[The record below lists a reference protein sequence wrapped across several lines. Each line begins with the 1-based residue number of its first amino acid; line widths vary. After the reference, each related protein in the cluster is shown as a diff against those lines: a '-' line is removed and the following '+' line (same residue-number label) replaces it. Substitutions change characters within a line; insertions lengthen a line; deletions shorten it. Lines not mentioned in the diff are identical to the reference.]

1 MSQENVE
8 IARRA
13 FETLTVHDDIDAFLA
28 FVDPDVEWHS
38 LILEI
43 EGTRHGHD
51 EVREWWSALR
61 TTFPDWTPVIV
72 ATRDLGD
79 WVAIHARGAGTGAAS
94 GVGVEYDFWQ
104 VAKFQDG
111 RMVCYHGA
119 RTEDEALEA
128 AGLSEQGG

>member
-1 MSQENVE
+1 VSQENVD

-13 FETLTVHDDIDAFLA
+13 FEAVAVHDDIDAFLA
-28 FVDPDVEWHS
+28 FLDPDVEWHS
-38 LILEI
+38 LFLEI

-51 EVREWWSALR
+51 EVREWWRNLR
-61 TTFPDWTPVIV
+61 AAFPDWTPEIV
-72 ATRDLGD
+72 AVRDLGD

-104 VAKFQDG
+104 VAKFRDG
-111 RMVCYHGA
+111 RMVRYYGT

-128 AGLSEQGG
+128 AGLSE

>member
-13 FETLTVHDDIDAFLA
+13 FEALTVHDDIDAFLA

-51 EVREWWSALR
+51 EVRGWWRTIR
-61 TTFPDWTPVIV
+61 TTFPDWSPAIV
-72 ATRDLGD
+72 AVRDLGD
-79 WVAIHARGAGTGAAS
+79 WVAIHARGTGTGAAS

-104 VAKFQDG
+104 VAAFQDG
-111 RMVCYHGA
+111 RMVRYHGA
-119 RTEDEALEA
+119 RTEAEALEA
-128 AGLSEQGG
+128 TGLRE